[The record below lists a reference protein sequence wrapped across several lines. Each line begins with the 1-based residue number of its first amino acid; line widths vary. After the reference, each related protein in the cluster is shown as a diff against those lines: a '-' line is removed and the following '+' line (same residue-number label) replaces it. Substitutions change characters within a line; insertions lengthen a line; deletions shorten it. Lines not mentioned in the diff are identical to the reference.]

1 MSLRQKNSGQAMIEY
16 LLLVVFLLLLSLK
29 MVGGFTDFMRD
40 SIGNLG
46 HVLSVNLTTG
56 ICEKECFFNGYFN
69 GYKN

>member
-1 MSLRQKNSGQAMIEY
+1 MSLHQKNSGQAMIEY

-56 ICEKECFFNGYFN
+56 ICKEECFFDGYRNGF
-69 GYKN
+69 KR